1 MKSCV
6 TPARLSCEPSSYLQF
21 FKFFPDFD
29 EPYMKFPS
37 EVVGE
42 AAVVVVETEVS
53 GANLTHSQLLLL
65 EAGGRHGVTVDV
77 LNTTT

>member
-1 MKSCV
+1 
-6 TPARLSCEPSSYLQF
+6 
-21 FKFFPDFD
+21 
-29 EPYMKFPS
+29 MKFPS

-42 AAVVVVETEVS
+42 AAVVVVEAEVS